1 MPPLKFMCPISGN
14 AVDTGIDIDA
24 ASFASLPRDSTELSC
39 SYCGEPHVLAGV
51 SAWLGE
57 LQPEYE

>member
-1 MPPLKFMCPISGN
+1 MPTLSFMCPVTGKV
-14 AVDTGIDIDA
+14 VDTGINLDA
-24 ASFASLPRDSTELSC
+24 ASFARLPRDSTELGC
-39 SYCGEPHVLAGV
+39 PPCNKPHLLAGV